1 MSAWAPVAGVSTIGG
16 CNRYLKGGKGDA
28 EGRVVYAE
36 RQGLPNI
43 RGVHDHLLP
52 SPPPPA
58 SRVTSGLRKA
68 SRAASADKDAAS
80 ARFPLWSR
88 ICTSTLKDHTCCM
101 NLLLSALP

>member
-1 MSAWAPVAGVSTIGG
+1 MQRGVWCMLRGRGSLTSGG
-16 CNRYLKGGKGDA
+16 CTTTCC
-28 EGRVVYAE
+28 
-36 RQGLPNI
+36 
-43 RGVHDHLLP
+43 P